1 MPVNRSSLIG
11 VRDVVMHID
20 NDGVTPVCLYDG
32 PGKGSVDKQDVPLIP
47 VRAMIPRLTVNS

>member
-1 MPVNRSSLIG
+1 
-11 VRDVVMHID
+11 MHID